1 MVRASLPVP
10 RVRLPSRSAVLLP
23 LLRRSLLLLFL
34 CLSAAATAQP
44 QDEPQAPDPQAL
56 LSGAEQT
63 LQDARRGMDNADD
76 QEVLRKLIGQVA
88 DAQRDAEAAVAA
100 LTPQLAQ
107 VDARL
112 KQLGEPAAGEASD
125 IVAQRKDLAKQRAPL
140 DSGIK
145 RGKLL
150 VLDAKQ
156 LGEQIE
162 ALQAE
167 HFSQELSM
175 RSDSPLSPTL
185 WRQIA
190 SDFPD
195 DRDRLLAL
203 YQLAAQAL
211 DAAIA
216 ENGTGALGIGLSI
229 AFVLLFP
236 LRYLLRW
243 LGKRYAMSRAPGSRL
258 RRSGLALWFLLLGTL
273 TSGLAALVLAESLRS
288 IGAVPARLE
297 SVLRGFVVVSFAA
310 AFMGSL
316 GASVLLPN
324 QPSWRLFPID
334 DATARRLRKY
344 TWATATL
351 AWVSSMLLVINRA
364 SHTSASATVAA
375 DGLIALAYAVL
386 ILAIL
391 TSLSRLR
398 RRQYAEAAAQ
408 ALENGQP
415 PPPGQHGGALALVGV
430 LVRVAVVVALLAALL
445 GYLYLGLFITRQ
457 IIWITMVVGAIR
469 LLMTFADDFALWL
482 FASEG
487 RLGRAANGAF
497 GVRASRLEQ
506 AGVLT
511 SAVVRVALL
520 LIGLGALLMPFGTNT
535 STVADWFSVL
545 SQGIPIGKDNHLYPV
560 AVLKAVLVLGLSLLA
575 VQYIHG
581 WLTQTYLPK
590 TELDDGSRNSISTV
604 ARYVG
609 ILLAVLCALAWSGI
623 DVAQIAL
630 VVSALSVGIG
640 FGLQS
645 IIQNFVSGLILLA
658 ERPVKIGD
666 WVKIGDQE
674 GDVRKISVRS
684 TEIQVG
690 DRSTLIVPNSELIT
704 KTLRNMTLAGPL
716 GRVQI
721 QFAVSLGTDVVK
733 LRTLLL
739 ELYAAHPGV
748 LQDPEPS
755 VFIDSIASGH
765 VTLNSFAY
773 VGNPRLVYGIRSDLF
788 FSLLQRLAE
797 EGIAL
802 ESPQEVRLLRKD
814 P

>member
-1 MVRASLPVP
+1 M
-10 RVRLPSRSAVLLP
+10 PSRSVVLLP
-23 LLRRSLLLLFL
+23 LLPLLRCSLLLLLL
-34 CLSAAATAQP
+34 CLSAAAAAQP

-63 LQDARRGMDNADD
+63 LQDARHSMDSADD
-76 QEVLRKLIGQVA
+76 QEVLRKLVGQVA

-273 TSGLAALVLAESLRS
+273 TAGLAALVLAESLRS
-288 IGAVPARLE
+288 IGAVPPRLE

-545 SQGIPIGKDNHLYPV
+545 SQGIPIGKDDHLYPV

>member
-1 MVRASLPVP
+1 M
-10 RVRLPSRSAVLLP
+10 LLP
-23 LLRRSLLLLFL
+23 LLRCSLLLLLL
-34 CLSAAATAQP
+34 CLSAAAAAQP
-44 QDEPQAPDPQAL
+44 QDEAQAPDPQAL

-63 LQDARRGMDNADD
+63 LQDARRSVDNADD
-76 QEVLRKLIGQVA
+76 QEALRKLIGQVA
-88 DAQRDAEAAVAA
+88 DAQRDAETAVAA

-140 DSGIK
+140 DSAIK

>member
-1 MVRASLPVP
+1 MRLPV
-10 RVRLPSRSAVLLP
+10 LSRWP
-23 LLRRSLLLLFL
+23 LWRWSLLLLWL
-34 CLSAAATAQP
+34 ALAVPASVSAQP
-44 QDEPQAPDPQAL
+44 EVESQAPDPQAL
-56 LSGAEQT
+56 LTRAEQA
-63 LQDARRGMDNADD
+63 LDDVQRRMDAADD
-76 QEVLRKLIGQVA
+76 QDTLRALAGRVV

-100 LTPQLAQ
+100 LTPQLSQ

-112 KQLGEPAAGEASD
+112 QQLGPAVDNEARD
-125 IVAQRKDLAKQRAPL
+125 IIAQRRDLARQRAPL

-150 VLDAKQ
+150 AMEAKQ
-156 LGEQIE
+156 LGEELERAQTE
-162 ALQAE
+162 Q
-167 HFSQELSM
+167 FSQELSR
-175 RSDSPLSPTL
+175 RSSSPLSPAL
-185 WRQIA
+185 WQQIA
-190 SDFPD
+190 TNFPA
-195 DRDRLLAL
+195 DRARLLAL
-203 YQLAAQAL
+203 YRLGARAL
-211 DAAIA
+211 GDAVDEHGA
-216 ENGTGALGIGLSI
+216 GALGVGVAI
-229 AFVLLFP
+229 ALLLLFP

-273 TSGLAALVLAESLRS
+273 SPGLAALTLVETLRGL
-288 IGAVPARLE
+288 GAVPAGLDI
-297 SVLRGFVVVSFAA
+297 VLRGFVWFSFAA

-344 TWATATL
+344 TWATAAL

-364 SHTSASATVAA
+364 SRTSESATIAA
-375 DGLIALAYAVL
+375 DGVIALAYAVL

-408 ALENGQP
+408 ALADGQP
-415 PPPGQHGGALALVGV
+415 PPPGQHGGALALVGL
-430 LVRVAVVVALLAALL
+430 LVRTAVVVALLASLV
-445 GYLYLGLFITRQ
+445 GYLHLGLFITRQ
-457 IIWITMVVGAIR
+457 IIWITMIVGAVR

-487 RLGRAANGAF
+487 RIGRAASGAF
-497 GVRASRLEQ
+497 GVRSSRLDQ

-511 SAVVRVALL
+511 SAVLRVALL
-520 LIGLGALLMPFGTNT
+520 LIGLGALLMPFGSNV
-535 STVADWFSVL
+535 STVTEWFSVL
-545 SQGIPIGKDNHLYPV
+545 SDGIKLGKETTLYPG
-560 AVLKAVLVLGLSLLA
+560 AVVRAVLVLILGLA
-575 VQYIHG
+575 AMQYLHG
-581 WLTQTYLPK
+581 WLVKTYLPK

-609 ILLAVLCALAWSGI
+609 ILLAALWALAALGI
-623 DVAQIAL
+623 GVEKIAL

-645 IIQNFVSGLILLA
+645 ITQNFVSGLILLA

-721 QFAVSLGTDVVK
+721 QFAVSLSADVGRV
-733 LRTLLL
+733 RTLLL

-748 LQDPEPS
+748 LEDPAPS

-765 VTLNSFAY
+765 VSLNSFAY
-773 VGNPRLVYGIRSDLF
+773 VASPRLTYGIRSELLF
-788 FSLLQRLAE
+788 DLLQRLST

-802 ESPQEVRLLRKD
+802 ESPHEVRILRDD

>member
-1 MVRASLPVP
+1 M
-10 RVRLPSRSAVLLP
+10 RLPSRSAVLLP
-23 LLRRSLLLLFL
+23 LLRCSLLLLFL
-34 CLSAAATAQP
+34 CLSAAASAQP

-63 LQDARRGMDNADD
+63 LQDARHSMDSADD

-150 VLDAKQ
+150 AMEAKQ
-156 LGEQIE
+156 LGEEIE
-162 ALQAE
+162 NVQAE
-167 HFSQELSM
+167 HFSQELSL
-175 RSDSPLSPTL
+175 RSASPLSPSL

-190 SDFPD
+190 SDFPA

-203 YQLAAQAL
+203 YQSGATAL
-211 DAAIA
+211 DDAIA
-216 ENGTGALGIGLSI
+216 ENGRGALGIGLGI

-273 TSGLAALVLAESLRS
+273 TPGLAALVLAEALR
-288 IGAVPARLE
+288 GLDAVPTALE
-297 SVLRGFVVVSFAA
+297 TVLNGFVVYSFYA

-375 DGLIALAYAVL
+375 DGLIELAYAVL

-430 LVRVAVVVALLAALL
+430 LVRVAVVVALLASLL

>member
-1 MVRASLPVP
+1 P
-10 RVRLPSRSAVLLP
+10 
-23 LLRRSLLLLFL
+23 
-34 CLSAAATAQP
+34 
-44 QDEPQAPDPQAL
+44 
-56 LSGAEQT
+56 
-63 LQDARRGMDNADD
+63 
-76 QEVLRKLIGQVA
+76 
-88 DAQRDAEAAVAA
+88 
-100 LTPQLAQ
+100 
-107 VDARL
+107 
-112 KQLGEPAAGEASD
+112 
-125 IVAQRKDLAKQRAPL
+125 
-140 DSGIK
+140 
-145 RGKLL
+145 
-150 VLDAKQ
+150 
-156 LGEQIE
+156 
-162 ALQAE
+162 
-167 HFSQELSM
+167 
-175 RSDSPLSPTL
+175 
-185 WRQIA
+185 
-190 SDFPD
+190 
-195 DRDRLLAL
+195 
-203 YQLAAQAL
+203 
-211 DAAIA
+211 
-216 ENGTGALGIGLSI
+216 
-229 AFVLLFP
+229 
-236 LRYLLRW
+236 
-243 LGKRYAMSRAPGSRL
+243 
-258 RRSGLALWFLLLGTL
+258 
-273 TSGLAALVLAESLRS
+273 
-288 IGAVPARLE
+288 
-297 SVLRGFVVVSFAA
+297 
-310 AFMGSL
+310 
-316 GASVLLPN
+316 
-324 QPSWRLFPID
+324 
-334 DATARRLRKY
+334 
-344 TWATATL
+344 
-351 AWVSSMLLVINRA
+351 

>member
-1 MVRASLPVP
+1 M
-10 RVRLPSRSAVLLP
+10 PSRSVVLLP
-23 LLRRSLLLLFL
+23 LLPLLRCSLLLLLL
-34 CLSAAATAQP
+34 CLSAAAAAQP
-44 QDEPQAPDPQAL
+44 QDQPQAPDPQAL

-63 LQDARRGMDNADD
+63 LKDARHSMDSADD
-76 QEVLRKLIGQVA
+76 AEALRKLIGQVA
-88 DAQRDAEAAVAA
+88 DAQRDAETAVAA

-112 KQLGEPAAGEASD
+112 KELGEPAAGEASD
-125 IVAQRKDLAKQRAPL
+125 IAAQRKDLAKQRAPL

-150 VLDAKQ
+150 AMEAKQ
-156 LGEQIE
+156 LGEEIE
-162 ALQAE
+162 NVQAE
-167 HFSQELSM
+167 HFSQELSL
-175 RSDSPLSPTL
+175 RSASPLSPSL

-190 SDFPD
+190 SDFPA

-203 YQLAAQAL
+203 YQSGATAL
-211 DAAIA
+211 DDAIA
-216 ENGTGALGIGLSI
+216 ENGRGALGIGLGI

-273 TSGLAALVLAESLRS
+273 TPGLAALVLAEALR
-288 IGAVPARLE
+288 GLDAVPTALE
-297 SVLRGFVVVSFAA
+297 TVLNGFVVYSFYA

-788 FSLLQRLAE
+788 FSLLQRLAA

>member
-1 MVRASLPVP
+1 M
-10 RVRLPSRSAVLLP
+10 RLPSRSAVLLP
-23 LLRRSLLLLFL
+23 LLRRSLLLLLFL
-34 CLSAAATAQP
+34 CLSAAASAQP

-273 TSGLAALVLAESLRS
+273 TAGLAALVLAESLRS

-788 FSLLQRLAE
+788 FSLLQRLAA

>member
-1 MVRASLPVP
+1 MRC
-10 RVRLPSRSAVLLP
+10 
-23 LLRRSLLLLFL
+23 SLLLLLL
-34 CLSAAATAQP
+34 CLSAAAAAQP
-44 QDEPQAPDPQAL
+44 QDQPQAPDPQAL

-63 LQDARRGMDNADD
+63 LKDARHSMDSADD
-76 QEVLRKLIGQVA
+76 AEALRKLIGQVA
-88 DAQRDAEAAVAA
+88 DAQRDAETAVAA

-112 KQLGEPAAGEASD
+112 KELGEPAAGEASD
-125 IVAQRKDLAKQRAPL
+125 IAAQRKDLAKQRAPL

-150 VLDAKQ
+150 AMEAKQ
-156 LGEQIE
+156 LGEEIE
-162 ALQAE
+162 NVQAE
-167 HFSQELSM
+167 HFSQELSL
-175 RSDSPLSPTL
+175 RSASPLSPSL

-190 SDFPD
+190 SDFPA

-203 YQLAAQAL
+203 YQSGATAL
-211 DAAIA
+211 DDAIA
-216 ENGTGALGIGLSI
+216 ENGRGALGIGLGI

-273 TSGLAALVLAESLRS
+273 TPGLAALVLAEALR
-288 IGAVPARLE
+288 GLDAVPTALE
-297 SVLRGFVVVSFAA
+297 TVLNGFVVYSFYA

-788 FSLLQRLAE
+788 FSLLQRLAA

>member
-1 MVRASLPVP
+1 M
-10 RVRLPSRSAVLLP
+10 LLP

-76 QEVLRKLIGQVA
+76 QEALRKLVGQVA
-88 DAQRDAEAAVAA
+88 DAQRDAETAVAA

-112 KQLGEPAAGEASD
+112 QQLGPAADGEAKD
-125 IVAQRKDLAKQRAPL
+125 IAAQRKDLAKQRAPL

-150 VLDAKQ
+150 AVEAKQ
-156 LGEQIE
+156 LGEEIE
-162 ALQAE
+162 NVQAE
-167 HFSQELSM
+167 RLSQELSL
-175 RSDSPLSPTL
+175 RSASPLSPSL

-190 SDFPD
+190 SDFPA

-203 YQLAAQAL
+203 YQLGAKAL
-211 DAAIA
+211 DDAIA
-216 ENGTGALGIGLSI
+216 ENGTGALGIGLTI

-273 TSGLAALVLAESLRS
+273 TPGLAALVLAEALR
-288 IGAVPARLE
+288 GLDAVPTALE
-297 SVLRGFVVVSFAA
+297 TVLNGFVVYSFYA

-375 DGLIALAYAVL
+375 DGVIALAYAVL

-755 VFIDSIASGH
+755 LFIDSIASGH

>member
-1 MVRASLPVP
+1 M
-10 RVRLPSRSAVLLP
+10 
-23 LLRRSLLLLFL
+23 
-34 CLSAAATAQP
+34 
-44 QDEPQAPDPQAL
+44 
-56 LSGAEQT
+56 
-63 LQDARRGMDNADD
+63 
-76 QEVLRKLIGQVA
+76 
-88 DAQRDAEAAVAA
+88 
-100 LTPQLAQ
+100 
-107 VDARL
+107 
-112 KQLGEPAAGEASD
+112 
-125 IVAQRKDLAKQRAPL
+125 
-140 DSGIK
+140 
-145 RGKLL
+145 
-150 VLDAKQ
+150 
-156 LGEQIE
+156 
-162 ALQAE
+162 
-167 HFSQELSM
+167 
-175 RSDSPLSPTL
+175 
-185 WRQIA
+185 
-190 SDFPD
+190 
-195 DRDRLLAL
+195 
-203 YQLAAQAL
+203 
-211 DAAIA
+211 
-216 ENGTGALGIGLSI
+216 
-229 AFVLLFP
+229 
-236 LRYLLRW
+236 
-243 LGKRYAMSRAPGSRL
+243 
-258 RRSGLALWFLLLGTL
+258 
-273 TSGLAALVLAESLRS
+273 
-288 IGAVPARLE
+288 
-297 SVLRGFVVVSFAA
+297 
-310 AFMGSL
+310 
-316 GASVLLPN
+316 
-324 QPSWRLFPID
+324 
-334 DATARRLRKY
+334 
-344 TWATATL
+344 
-351 AWVSSMLLVINRA
+351 
-364 SHTSASATVAA
+364 
-375 DGLIALAYAVL
+375 
-386 ILAIL
+386 
-391 TSLSRLR
+391 
-398 RRQYAEAAAQ
+398 
-408 ALENGQP
+408 
-415 PPPGQHGGALALVGV
+415 